1 MDRLK
6 LVALDTDDLSVISAH
21 CQDAVLRAD
30 DIKYYPAEKRLVIAL
45 RRFVWDS
52 ARPMA
57 RERRLAVLDLER
69 ATAVRTL
76 GIDRRKGDQALAL
89 LAILFKP
96 GDAPSGEIEFVF
108 SGHCG
113 LRVAVECV
121 EARLADMDA
130 SWEAQSRPSH
140 ES

>member
-1 MDRLK
+1 
-6 LVALDTDDLSVISAH
+6 
-21 CQDAVLRAD
+21 
-30 DIKYYPAEKRLVIAL
+30 
-45 RRFVWDS
+45 
-52 ARPMA
+52 MA